1 MKRSLYPWAVVALLW
16 VVAALN
22 YLDRQVIF
30 ALFPLLRRQLHLSDV
45 ELGFRGTA
53 FLWVYGIFSPI
64 GGYLGDRL
72 NRRTLILFSV
82 GIWSIVT
89 VAVGLSQHYV
99 QLVAAQAMLG
109 ISEAFYLPAA
119 LALITDYHG
128 TATRS
133 RAVGLHQSGLYAGVA
148 LGGWAGGWMGQ
159 HYGWHQV
166 FYALGLFGLGYTF
179 ILTFLLREAP
189 KDSKVQRQLI
199 SNPPL
204 SIAIRELATRSG
216 FWVLVVAN
224 CLSAMAF
231 WSVYAWMAMF
241 LFDRFKLSLAEAG
254 FSSTFY
260 IQIASFA
267 GIFAGGWLADRW
279 AQRERR
285 GRVLVQIIGF
295 LLGGPGLFI
304 AATSGSWPLLMVS
317 LLLFGL
323 GRGFY
328 DCNLMPV
335 LCQIIPGQLRATGY
349 GILNSTS
356 CIAGGLMATAA
367 GLLKDRIGLGH
378 ALQLSALFLVLSALC
393 LASLKLGRAEPGEVT
408 GCA

>member
-1 MKRSLYPWAVVALLW
+1 MKKRFYPWAVVALLW

-22 YLDRQVIF
+22 YVDRQVIF
-30 ALFPLLRRQLHLSDV
+30 ALFPLLRKQLHLTNI
-45 ELGFRGTA
+45 ELGFLGTA

-64 GGYLGDRL
+64 GGYLGDRM
-72 NRRTLILFSV
+72 NRRTVILFSI
-82 GIWSIVT
+82 GIWSVVT
-89 VAVGLSQHYV
+89 VAVGLSQHYL

-119 LALITDYHG
+119 LALITDFHS

-133 RAVGLHQSGLYAGVA
+133 RAVGLHQSGLYAGIA
-148 LGGWAGGWMGQ
+148 LGGWAGGWIGQ

-166 FYALGLFGLGYTF
+166 FYVLGLFGLAYTL
-179 ILTFLLREAP
+179 ILTFLLKETPRAP
-189 KDSKVQRQLI
+189 NTQPRIVNK
-199 SNPPL
+199 PPV
-204 SIAIRELATRSG
+204 SAAIRELATRSG

-241 LFDRFKLSLAEAG
+241 LYDRFKLSLTEAG

-267 GIFAGGWLADRW
+267 GIFLGGSLADRW
-279 AQRERR
+279 AQREKR
-285 GRVLVQIIGF
+285 GRVFVQIIGF

-304 AATSGSWPLLMVS
+304 AATTGSWQLLMIS

-335 LCQIIPGQLRATGY
+335 LCQIVPEQFRATGY

-367 GLLKDRIGLGH
+367 ALLKDWMGLGH
-378 ALQLSALFLVLSALC
+378 ALQLAAAFLILSALC
-393 LASLKLGRAEPGEVT
+393 LASLRLGRVESAAV
-408 GCA
+408 ARYA